1 MNKDQIKEH
10 IVVESIKLF
19 LKYGL
24 KSVTMDDIAKN
35 LSMSKKTIYQHFDD
49 KEDIII
55 QATSRVFEEEMQM
68 MAEIESKA
76 ENAVEHLYQ
85 QTIFLRERIR
95 NTSAI
100 ALHDMKKY
108 YQNAWKKYV
117 CFKQDGIYDSVVRN
131 LNRGISEGLFRKDIN
146 PEILAKFRIAQIELS
161 FEEGFFENK
170 TFSLVEIHEQL
181 FEHFSFG
188 ILSEEGLKLFKTY
201 KQKNPLHETV

>member
-1 MNKDQIKEH
+1 
-10 IVVESIKLF
+10 
-19 LKYGL
+19 
-24 KSVTMDDIAKN
+24 
-35 LSMSKKTIYQHFDD
+35 
-49 KEDIII
+49 
-55 QATSRVFEEEMQM
+55 
-68 MAEIESKA
+68 
-76 ENAVEHLYQ
+76 
-85 QTIFLRERIR
+85 
-95 NTSAI
+95 
-100 ALHDMKKY
+100 
-108 YQNAWKKYV
+108 
-117 CFKQDGIYDSVVRN
+117 VRN